1 MVNAR
6 RRCWVNPLQVNSKA
20 SPDANANAERKCD
33 WGLAGISVVKREHEG
48 RGAAGWVILFDPVRG
63 LDESTR
69 QRLCSSARLP
79 RCCSSLFLS
88 LCVCPSPCP
97 VSSVYAC
104 APCLDYCSLIVDFQG
119 NPRIGLARAPET
131 LVTISGSMPRTVCVH
146 VRCRSRL
153 LAASLPSLA
162 DMHLAKQACS
172 ITIITSR

>member
-79 RCCSSLFLS
+79 RCCSSHFSLSLSLSVSLSCQLS
-88 LCVCPSPCP
+88 LCLCP
-97 VSSVYAC
+97 V
-104 APCLDYCSLIVDFQG
+104 P
-119 NPRIGLARAPET
+119 
-131 LVTISGSMPRTVCVH
+131 
-146 VRCRSRL
+146 
-153 LAASLPSLA
+153 
-162 DMHLAKQACS
+162 
-172 ITIITSR
+172 